1 MHPALQGAILGLA
14 IGVVLVLFEYMMLK
28 RAAREKAERLHRAPE
43 WGDMERGRVNTVLR
57 VGLLLPVGFALIF
70 WIVWG

>member
-1 MHPALQGAILGLA
+1 MHPALQGALLGVV
-14 IGVVLVLFEYMMLK
+14 IGIVLVLFEYSALK
-28 RAAREKAERLHRAPE
+28 RAAKDKAERLHRPEE

-57 VGLLLPVGFALIF
+57 FSLLLPIGFALGF